1 MKMRSR
7 IFTTTLFAILLSSCM
22 SYDGRYSPD
31 CVAFE
36 GNIIVLSEG
45 RFLWEKFT
53 DQVFVND
60 DGEIVDAFSGYPMEG
75 AFRIDGQ
82 SVHLRTD
89 TGKSVQT
96 MVFHER
102 NKHQYLLTAE
112 QFAELESSGT
122 FPECA
127 LVLDAGSASQK
138 N

>member
-1 MKMRSR
+1 MHSR
-7 IFTTTLFAILLSSCM
+7 ILITTLMAIFLTSCKP
-22 SYDGRYSPD
+22 YERVYSPD

-36 GNIIVLSEG
+36 GNKIVLSEG

-60 DGEIVDAFSGYPMEG
+60 DGEIVNSFPGYPMEG
-75 AFRIDGQ
+75 AYRIDGQ

-89 TGKSVQT
+89 TGETVQT
-96 MVFHER
+96 MVLHER

-127 LVLDAGSASQK
+127 LVLDAGPAS
-138 N
+138 